1 MGKVKRLHADIYIP
15 QSTRQVL
22 LSKTLSSDIT
32 IGLESPQTAYS
43 ASYTQIIEGGTIG
56 LNRIMSAVS
65 GAGGGAAG
73 ALWGPGGARRAEF
86 CGWFTRASLGSG
98 QSSVHLK
105 QCSHCS

>member
-32 IGLESPQTAYS
+32 IGLESPQTEYS

-73 ALWGPGGARRAEF
+73 ALWGTGGAGLVLWRVVAELPLRCF
-86 CGWFTRASLGSG
+86 AG
-98 QSSVHLK
+98 QR
-105 QCSHCS
+105 